1 MKHEMNLNNKPFNKI
16 KDGTKTIEL
25 RLNDEK
31 RQLLNINDDIEF
43 TNRETLEKIL
53 VTIKK
58 LYKYSNFEELYK
70 HFDKISMGYNEDDI
84 ANPKDMEKYY
94 SKEEQ
99 DKYGVIGIKI
109 KLVEDRK

>member
-1 MKHEMNLNNKPFNKI
+1 MKHKMNLNNGPFNRI

-31 RQLLNINDDIEF
+31 RQLLKEKDLIEF
-43 TNRETLEKIL
+43 TNRKTLETLVVEI
-53 VTIKK
+53 VG

-70 HFDKISMGYNEDDI
+70 DFDKISIGYDEDDV
-84 ANPKDMEKYY
+84 ADPKDMEQYY

-99 DKYGVIGIKI
+99 NKYGVIGIKI
-109 KLVEDRK
+109 RVLTDRK